1 MKTRKHVSTAR
12 RLYLGG
18 CVLALLGMVATAA
31 ALDKPAATKAK
42 SGKSVSRTTA
52 KTSATKAGTKASA
65 STKSSSSAR
74 AARDK
79 KRLKELEPVGAK
91 ERELKRRALRAAAFE
106 ATMRAEARRAR
117 YFSAISRLDGVMVAT
132 ESPSGYYIPYGGSG
146 VSYGSGS
153 SGPLVVDAA
162 KAELKT
168 DPEQERDL
176 VRADEFAR
184 QGKYELAIGFWQRVL
199 DASTASVMTRDEWKF
214 KGANHTY
221 QKFRSIADEVER
233 SIARLPKQGLKT
245 YRLQVDGNA
254 QATLAAGAGP
264 RREEALSNVVRKYF
278 LSSFGDDAAF
288 ELACLSMDR
297 GEFIGASRLLAKI
310 LAGYPDP
317 SVPRNEILLRLV
329 VAHSRLGD
337 RKAAEA
343 ALAELRKDP
352 PRGSQRLL
360 AVIEAD
366 VRSGGRDA
374 STGNGESSTS
384 WPMALGG
391 PTRTG
396 HMQAPAALKSKS
408 NLTEFWSHEI
418 ELGFGKPGVKTSNS
432 PGKTTRRLISLDRTS
447 GTMMMAETM
456 GGGIVSYKPYST
468 VYSGGQPG
476 LYPVSTA
483 AGGVADLIARWR
495 QQGWMPAGQVLL
507 DGRRLYVKTLTNLVC
522 LDTETKKLLW
532 RSLWKNQFELD
543 GLTKKYAQI
552 QALRKAGEPQ
562 HPLDVQLFG
571 DLIHQSMSLAGELV
585 LSIEGKPDNAEADR
599 SAGATPRPSTPAY
612 YYGPQVVHRKRNNWL
627 TAYDAKSGKL
637 RWSRRAGDVQKDET
651 GSEVGFLAAPVP
663 YARLLL
669 APVVNGGE
677 IWLYA
682 MDRDTGKTVWKTN
695 LCDEPSNGAAPWS
708 PVGVAIDG
716 GEAYI
721 ATGAGVVFAV
731 DAMSGGVRWAFRYP
745 RVGRANL
752 AFQQRYG
759 YYSGGTQNQILDME
773 GMDEDVVIP
782 YGRVLVVMA
791 SDYHEIFAVDR
802 RTGEFVW
809 DSPLRPN
816 RSDDE
821 DPARYC
827 LGVLGDSFYV
837 GSNRVVRKYKI
848 RGGRLVWERKLENTT
863 GTTPPSLGRGIVTDA
878 AVYVPLKDSVV
889 KLSHD
894 DGREL
899 EQYGVVLRDH
909 QPVGNLASDGQRL
922 FVLGPGQVSALGDIK
937 VRLKTLNERIK
948 QGDIDALLERMDIR
962 GRTKDLKGAL
972 EDLRAVMARMKKE
985 KRPVDIPPVLL
996 KAIAGMELPSLDP
1009 VATLRVLAEQDDAF
1023 RVYPGIDAKGV
1034 EERRRLR
1041 DVPVRTALLRMLKKG
1056 QPGAV
1061 TAIVRG
1067 SALFAPDLFDVAR
1080 QAIRKH
1086 AGDDDF
1092 PALAAAMAGP
1102 TASRRLA
1109 LMGLSRLKQKPVNDV
1124 LKKGLT
1130 DADETVRLEA
1140 AVVLC
1145 NRGVRD
1151 GLPVM
1156 VDLLNSARLTVRT
1169 RTASYLR
1176 QMTGKTLGYLP
1187 YETPGNRIAPVR
1199 KWRDWV
1205 KAEGESASLRP
1216 VSPVRVFFGRT
1227 LIANNANNFV
1237 EEYDDAGRRT
1247 KRIFLSKPTAV
1258 AGLPN
1263 GHRLVATASE
1273 LAVVE
1278 YDESWKPVG
1287 RISTSKY
1294 GTPYSVQR
1302 LDNGNTLVACYG
1314 GFSTTQRLSSIS
1326 SQGNVLEFDPA
1337 GKIVWRFQYA
1347 GWIAHAERL
1356 ANGNTLV
1363 SVFQTYSTSTRRR
1376 SSFRGGGFG
1385 RKLPPTSSGIY
1396 RTYTTTSLGLVLEV
1410 GPKRNVVRQIR
1421 SGVSYPW
1428 SATRLANGNTLIA
1441 DMNGG
1446 RVVEIDPKDGI
1457 VGRTIGI
1464 QMPRSAQ
1471 RLPNGNTLVT
1481 HQGGVSEWDPS
1492 GKLVWNRV
1500 GSNTFCAV
1508 RY

>member
-1 MKTRKHVSTAR
+1 MNTRRHVSTSR
-12 RLYLGG
+12 RLYRGG
-18 CVLALLGMVATAA
+18 CVLALLGMVASAA

-42 SGKSVSRTTA
+42 SGKSAFRTTT
-52 KTSATKAGTKASA
+52 KTSATKAATKTSA
-65 STKSSSSAR
+65 SAR
-74 AARDK
+74 AERDK
-79 KRLKELEPVGAK
+79 RRLKELELVRLK
-91 ERELKRRALRAAAFE
+91 KRELEARAAASRSL
-106 ATMRAEARRAR
+106 ATARLER
-117 YFSAISRLDGVMVAT
+117 VMVAR
-132 ESPSGYYIPYGGSG
+132 EYPGYTPYGVRA

-153 SGPLVVDAA
+153 GGPLVVDSA

-184 QGKYELAIGFWQRVL
+184 QSKYELAIGFWQRVL
-199 DASTASVMTRDEWKF
+199 DASTASVMTRDEWQY
-214 KGANHTY
+214 KGAKHSY

-254 QATLAAGAGP
+254 QAVLASGAGP

-297 GEFIGASRLLAKI
+297 GEFIGASRLLQKI
-310 LAGYPDP
+310 LDGYPDP
-317 SVPRNEILLRLV
+317 SVSRGEILLRLA
-329 VAHSRLGD
+329 VAHARLGD
-337 RKAAEA
+337 RRAAEA

-352 PRGSQRLL
+352 PRGSQQLL

-366 VRSGGRDA
+366 VRSAGRFV

-418 ELGFGKPGVKTSNS
+418 DLGFGKPGVKTSS
-432 PGKTTRRLISLDRTS
+432 APGKTTHRPATLGFRSSTMLMTDSMGS
-447 GTMMMAETM
+447 GM
-456 GGGIVSYKPYST
+456 VSYKSISPY
-468 VYSGGQPG
+468 YPGGQPG
-476 LYPVSTA
+476 LYPVASA
-483 AGGVADLIARWR
+483 AGGIADLISRWKE
-495 QQGWMPAGQVLL
+495 QGWMPAGQVLL
-507 DGRRLYVKTLTNLVC
+507 DGRRMYVKTLTNLVC
-522 LDTETKKLLW
+522 LDTDSKKLLW
-532 RSLWKNQFELD
+532 KSLWKNQFQLD
-543 GLTKKYAQI
+543 GMTQKYAQM
-552 QALRKAGEPQ
+552 QALRSAGQPQ

-571 DLIHQSMSLAGELV
+571 DLIHHSMTLSGDLV
-585 LSIEGKPDNAEADR
+585 LSIEGKPDNPDANQ
-599 SAGATPRPSTPAY
+599 AGPTATPVPHSH

-651 GSEVGFLAAPVP
+651 GSEVGFLATPVP

-669 APVVNGGE
+669 APIINSGE

-682 MDRDTGKTVWKTN
+682 MDRGTGKTVWKTN
-695 LCDEPSNGAAPWS
+695 LCDEPSNGAAPWA

-745 RVGRANL
+745 RAGRANL
-752 AFQQRYG
+752 RLQQRYG
-759 YYSGGTQNQILDME
+759 YYPGSAQNQVLDME

-791 SDYHEIFAVDR
+791 SDYHEIFAIDR

-821 DPARYC
+821 EPARYC
-827 LGVLGDSFYV
+827 LGVFGDSFYV

-848 RGGRLVWERKLENTT
+848 RGGRLVWEKKLENNT

-878 AVYVPLKDSVV
+878 AVYVPLKDSVL

-894 DGREL
+894 DGKEL

-922 FVLGPGQVSALGDIK
+922 FVLGPGQVSALGDITI
-937 VRLKTLNERIK
+937 RLKTLDERVK
-948 QGDIDALLERMDIR
+948 QGDIDAQLERMDIR

-972 EDLRAVMARMKKE
+972 EDLRAVMARMKEE
-985 KRPVDIPPVLL
+985 KRPADIPPVLL
-996 KAIAGMELPSLDP
+996 KAIANLELAARDP
-1009 VATLRVLAEQDDAF
+1009 VATLQLLTEQDDAF
-1023 RVYPGIDAKGV
+1023 RLYPGIDDKEV
-1034 EERRRLR
+1034 DERRRRR
-1041 DVPVRTALLRMLKKG
+1041 DVPVRTALLRLSKDR

-1061 TAIVRG
+1061 TAIIRG
-1067 SALFAPDLFDVAR
+1067 GSLYGPGLFDVAR

-1086 AGDDDF
+1086 VGDDDL
-1092 PALAAAMAGP
+1092 PALAAAMTGP
-1102 TASRRLA
+1102 TPARRLA
-1109 LMGLSRLKQKPVNDV
+1109 LMGLSRLQQKSVNDI

-1130 DADETVRLEA
+1130 DAEETVRLEA
-1140 AVVLC
+1140 SVVLC
-1145 NRGVRD
+1145 NRGERD

-1156 VDLLNSARLTVRT
+1156 VDLLNSERLAVRT

-1176 QMTGKTLGYLP
+1176 RMTGKTLGYLP
-1187 YETPGNRIAPVR
+1187 YEAPGKRIAPVR
-1199 KWRDWV
+1199 KWREWV
-1205 KAEGESASLRP
+1205 KAEGKSASLQP

-1227 LIANNANNFV
+1227 LIANYSNNFV
-1237 EEYDDAGRRT
+1237 EEIDEAGRRT
-1247 KRIFLSKPTAV
+1247 KRIFLSNPIAV

-1263 GHRLVATASE
+1263 GHRLVATSSQ
-1273 LAVVE
+1273 LAVIE
-1278 YDESWKPVG
+1278 YDENWKEVG
-1287 RISTSKY
+1287 RISTSQY

-1314 GFSTTQRLSSIS
+1314 SGVRLGSGVSPIS
-1326 SQGNVLEFDPA
+1326 SRGKVLEFDPK
-1337 GKIVWRFQYA
+1337 GKVVWQFHY
-1347 GWIAHAERL
+1347 GGMITHAERL
-1356 ANGNTLV
+1356 ENGNTLV
-1363 SVFQTYSTSTRRR
+1363 SVYRTYSTSTSPSLR
-1376 SSFRGGGFG
+1376 SGGFSKRPSGSRISG
-1385 RKLPPTSSGIY
+1385 RTRTVSSVGK
-1396 RTYTTTSLGLVLEV
+1396 VLEV
-1410 GPKRNVVRQIR
+1410 DASKKVVRQIR
-1421 SGVSYPW
+1421 NNVTYPW
-1428 SATRLANGNTLIA
+1428 SARRLANGNTLIA
-1441 DMNGG
+1441 DANRS
-1446 RVVEIDPKDGI
+1446 RVVEIDPKDQI
-1457 VGRTIGI
+1457 VGRQIGI
-1464 QMPRSAQ
+1464 ATPRHAQ

-1481 HQGGVSEWDPS
+1481 HQGGVTEWDPS
-1492 GKLVWNRV
+1492 GKLVWQRLGN
-1500 GSNTFCAV
+1500 NTYCAV